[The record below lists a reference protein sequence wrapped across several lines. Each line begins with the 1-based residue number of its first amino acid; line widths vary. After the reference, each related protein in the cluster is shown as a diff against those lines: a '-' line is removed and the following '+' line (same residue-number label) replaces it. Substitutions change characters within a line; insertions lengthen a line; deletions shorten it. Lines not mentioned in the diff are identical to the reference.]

1 MGNQPRGGRGAN
13 KPQPDRPT
21 KTERKDEAR
30 AEREQIHARMARRRR
45 SRVGALIVGI
55 AAAAIVIV
63 LVISL
68 SGETGEPGTTPSGTA
83 LPGLM
88 TSIAPWGANND
99 QLAERMAILDLPQ
112 FQDNEG
118 HAHARLWIYVHGEQ
132 EEVPTD
138 LGFPGDIA
146 SPLHTHDTTG
156 TIHIEAVDMSW
167 APSLG
172 TFFDTWGLRLSSDCI
187 GAYCSQGDDTL
198 QVFVNG
204 EPFEGDPRT
213 ISMHELDVVEE
224 VAIVLTYGTDDELPE
239 TIPDS
244 FTFGS

>member
-21 KTERKDEAR
+21 KSERKDEAR

-45 SRVGALIVGI
+45 NRVGALIVGI
-55 AAAAIVIV
+55 AAAAVVIM

-99 QLAERMAILDLPQ
+99 QLAERMAILDMPA
-112 FQDNEG
+112 FEDNEG
-118 HAHARLWIYVHGEQ
+118 HRHVRLWIFVHGEQ
-132 EEVPTD
+132 VAIPAD
-138 LGFPGDIA
+138 IGFPGTIA
-146 SPLHTHDTTG
+146 SPLHTHDDTG
-156 TIHIEAVDMSW
+156 TLHVEAVDPTW
-167 APSLG
+167 VPSVG
-172 TFFDTWGLRLSSDCI
+172 TFFDSWGLRLTSACV
-187 GAYCSQGDDTL
+187 GAYCEQGDDAVRVYT
-198 QVFVNG
+198 NG
-204 EPFEGDPRT
+204 EAFEGDPRT
-213 ISMHELDVVEE
+213 IPMEDQE
-224 VAIVLTYGTDDELPE
+224 AIVITYGSEDELPE